1 MDGRGPA
8 PDGRRVSWHGQSL
21 EPRNRVTQA
30 VVDADFVPRQEEV
43 EIMRVLRVVS
53 TIAVAVL
60 LAAMAASPA
69 SAAVEPGA
77 VLNLSWSAP
86 AASNQVF
93 TTTLT
98 CHPTGG
104 GEEWYMDAEAACGDL
119 TVAGGDFE
127 ALPGRPLGC
136 EGVQGWA
143 IRTTATGHW
152 FGQSVNYDEL
162 HANWCEARKKLGWVF
177 IF

>member
-1 MDGRGPA
+1 
-8 PDGRRVSWHGQSL
+8 
-21 EPRNRVTQA
+21 
-30 VVDADFVPRQEEV
+30 
-43 EIMRVLRVVS
+43 MRVLRVAS
-53 TIAVAVL
+53 AVAVAML
-60 LAAMAASPA
+60 LAAAVASPA
-69 SAAVEPGA
+69 AAADEPGA

-98 CHPTGG
+98 CHPAGG
-104 GEEWYMDAEAACGDL
+104 GDEWYLDPVLACGDL

-127 ALPGRPLGC
+127 ALPGRWLSC

-143 IRTTATGHW
+143 IRTTASGHW
-152 FGQSVNYDEL
+152 FGQPVSYDEL
-162 HANWCEARKKLGWVF
+162 HANWCEAREKLGWVF

>member
-1 MDGRGPA
+1 
-8 PDGRRVSWHGQSL
+8 
-21 EPRNRVTQA
+21 
-30 VVDADFVPRQEEV
+30 
-43 EIMRVLRVVS
+43 MRVLRVVS
-53 TIAVAVL
+53 TFAVAVL

-69 SAAVEPGA
+69 AASASAFAEPGA

-119 TVAGGDFE
+119 TTAGGNFE
-127 ALPGRPLGC
+127 SLPGRLLNC

-143 IRTTATGHW
+143 IRTTASGHW
-152 FGQSVNYDEL
+152 FGQAVSYDES

>member
-1 MDGRGPA
+1 MIV
-8 PDGRRVSWHGQSL
+8 RRVAG
-21 EPRNRVTQA
+21 TFA
-30 VVDADFVPRQEEV
+30 A
-43 EIMRVLRVVS
+43 
-53 TIAVAVL
+53 AVL
-60 LAAMAASPA
+60 LATAVASPA
-69 SAAVEPGA
+69 SASTSADEPGA
-77 VLNLSWSAP
+77 VLTLSWSAP

-127 ALPGRPLGC
+127 ALPGRLLSC

-152 FGQSVNYDEL
+152 FGQPVNYDEL